1 MNKFSSKFGQV
12 LQIFSKSKKEFY
24 LAVRETQSERS
35 TKGFSSW
42 NQFVAMLFCQ
52 LDQTRSLREI
62 SIGLVNWITLDSRDI
77 IL

>member
-12 LQIFSKSKKEFY
+12 LQIFSKKEFC

-62 SIGLVNWITLDSRDI
+62 SIGLVNWIILDSRDI